1 MVRCVNRHTGRSLF
15 NQQILHFYFLSLER
29 SIAFPRS
36 AVGFLFKSPLHT
48 VCSREFCRLLGYE
61 PRVILQRG
69 TQVRSPHNLSGV
81 VDFSGMSILTC
92 TSAGVAEHQTYEPER
107 GGFVERL
114 LKLEKPSF
122 MIIRGFYP
130 YNRPDWGYKTSS
142 GSFYGTPQGCGGYS

>member
-1 MVRCVNRHTGRSLF
+1 M
-15 NQQILHFYFLSLER
+15 
-29 SIAFPRS
+29 
-36 AVGFLFKSPLHT
+36 
-48 VCSREFCRLLGYE
+48 CSREFCRLLGYE

-69 TQVRSPHNLSGV
+69 TQVRSPHNLGGV
-81 VDFSGMSILTC
+81 VVLSGMSILTC